1 MKQKQSR
8 KSLLAVDSLNIELYG
23 MITQKGILSNAIS
36 NGTETMAAVQALVF
50 PKDNGTNSIILE
62 RVSKVIINTLR
73 DKDESLA
80 FFGHPISDAK
90 FLIEAFRNISYAQ
103 YEDVISL

>member
-23 MITQKGILSNAIS
+23 LITQKGILSNAIS

-50 PKDNGTNSIILE
+50 PKDIALTQSF
-62 RVSKVIINTLR
+62 LR
-73 DKDESLA
+73 ETQK
-80 FFGHPISDAK
+80 
-90 FLIEAFRNISYAQ
+90 
-103 YEDVISL
+103 

>member
-36 NGTETMAAVQALVF
+36 NGTETMTAVQALVF
-50 PKDNGTNSIILE
+50 PKDIGTNSIILE
-62 RVSKVIINTLR
+62 IERLK
-73 DKDESLA
+73 
-80 FFGHPISDAK
+80 SDH
-90 FLIEAFRNISYAQ
+90 
-103 YEDVISL
+103 

>member
-36 NGTETMAAVQALVF
+36 NGTESMAAVQALVF
-50 PKDNGTNSIILE
+50 PKDIGTNSIILE
-62 RVSKVIINTLR
+62 RDSKVIINTLR

-80 FFGHPISDAK
+80 SDAK